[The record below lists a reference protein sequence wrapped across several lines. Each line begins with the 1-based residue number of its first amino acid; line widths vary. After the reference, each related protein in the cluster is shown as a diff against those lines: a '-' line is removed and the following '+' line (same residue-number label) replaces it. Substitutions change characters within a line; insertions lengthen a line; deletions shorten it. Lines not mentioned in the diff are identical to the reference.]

1 MTAIQVIAIIAVCMA
16 IIFAYVLGIGKGYE
30 ECYRKI
36 FLMLDKIKD
45 AIEEYERGAT
55 DDE

>member
-1 MTAIQVIAIIAVCMA
+1 MTALQVIAIIAVCMA

-30 ECYRKI
+30 ECFRRI
-36 FLMLDKIKD
+36 FTMLDRIKD
-45 AIEEYERGAT
+45 AIEEYERGTA

>member
-1 MTAIQVIAIIAVCMA
+1 MTALQVIAIIAVCMA

-30 ECYRKI
+30 ECYRRM
-36 FLMLDKIKD
+36 FLMLDKIKE
-45 AIEEYERGAT
+45 ALEEYYRGTT

>member
-16 IIFAYVLGIGKGYE
+16 IIFANVLGIGKGYE
-30 ECYRKI
+30 ECFRRI
-36 FLMLDKIKD
+36 FTMLDKIKD
-45 AIEEYERGAT
+45 AIEEYERGTT